1 MLMMSLI
8 ENPKD
13 ISVITSTEEGR
24 PAEISTKETI
34 EVNAE
39 ASATKKEDRRP
50 SS

>member
-1 MLMMSLI
+1 MPMMSLI

-24 PAEISTKETI
+24 PAKDFGLKETM

-39 ASATKKEDRRP
+39 ASATKMEDR
-50 SS
+50 